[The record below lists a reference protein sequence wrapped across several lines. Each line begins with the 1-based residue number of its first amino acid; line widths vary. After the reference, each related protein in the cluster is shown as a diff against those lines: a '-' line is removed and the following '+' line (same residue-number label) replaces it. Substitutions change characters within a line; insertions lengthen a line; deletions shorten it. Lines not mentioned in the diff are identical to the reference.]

1 MRALLAAVAFLTRL
15 PVPARAVEPHELG
28 RALGFFPLVGGLLGA
43 LLGAALFGLS
53 RVLAPELCALLA
65 VALWA
70 LLTGGLHLDGL
81 ADLFDALGGGRGDRE
96 RMLEIMRDSRI
107 GAHGA
112 VALVLVL
119 CGKVLAVAELP
130 GRTAVATLLVAPA
143 VARFGAVL
151 LLALFPYAR
160 GEGLGRAFR
169 DHGKARD
176 LAAAALLMLGSAAIL
191 GRRALVPGLAALLV
205 ALALGGLMRRKLG
218 GLTGDVY
225 GAAIELSELAFLLA
239 STVG

>member
-1 MRALLAAVAFLTRL
+1 MRPLLAALAFLTRL
-15 PVPARAVEPHELG
+15 PVPARAVQPHELG
-28 RALGFFPLVGGLLGA
+28 RALAFFPLVGALIGA
-43 LLGAALFGLS
+43 ILGAAQLGLS
-53 RVLAPELCALLA
+53 AAFTPNLTALL
-65 VALWA
+65 VITLWA

-81 ADLFDALGGGRGDRE
+81 ADLFDALGGGRGDRQ
-96 RMLEIMRDSRI
+96 RMLELMRDSRI

-112 VALVLVL
+112 AALGLLL
-119 CGKVLAVAELP
+119 CGKVLALAALP
-130 GRTAVATLLVAPA
+130 RPLATTTLLVAPA

-151 LLALFPYAR
+151 LLVAFPYAR
-160 GEGLGRAFR
+160 DEGLGRAFR

-176 LAAAALLMLGSAAIL
+176 VAVAALLMQGCAAIL
-191 GRRALVPGLAALLV
+191 GHRSVVPVVLSLLLAI
-205 ALALGGLMRRKLG
+205 ALGWVMRKKLG